1 MKAGA
6 LRGGVLALALVALAS
21 GGCGTSQPS
30 FTAPGAAG
38 GHADDPA
45 IRDVGS
51 YAFPRAHPQAVEPVP
66 GVGAAPIASSD
77 TIGQI
82 EVGSGDGAPARPVSD
97 AVIRQELAASG
108 LAANPS
114 VATLTPAQ
122 AGTVTPFFAL
132 AAGNGA
138 SRVQAMVQMADSLIG
153 KPYVI
158 GGGHFGFGPSSGYDC
173 SGFVSAVLHAGGYL
187 TQPVDTT
194 ALPNQ
199 PGILTGPGQYVTIY
213 DRALPGQS
221 GHVLIEID
229 GQFYESGGE
238 AGPWGGGGGVQ
249 AIAQPTDSYLATFPT
264 VLHPAGL

>member
-1 MKAGA
+1 MKPGA
-6 LRGGVLALALVALAS
+6 LRGGVLALALVALAA
-21 GGCGTSQPS
+21 GGCGTSQPAI
-30 FTAPGAAG
+30 TAPGAAAG
-38 GHADDPA
+38 RADDPA

-51 YAFPRAHPQAVEPVP
+51 HAFAQAHPQAVEPVP
-66 GVGAAPIASSD
+66 GVGAAVTASSD
-77 TIGQI
+77 TPAQ
-82 EVGSGDGAPARPVSD
+82 VGLGSPDGAPARPVSD

-114 VATLTPAQ
+114 VATLPAAQ
-122 AGTVTPFFAL
+122 IATATPFFAL
-132 AAGNGA
+132 AAGNSA
-138 SRVQAMVQMADSLIG
+138 SRVQAMVQTADSLIG
-153 KPYVI
+153 KPYVV
-158 GGGHFGFGPSSGYDC
+158 GGGHYGFGPTSAYDC

-199 PGILTGPGQYVTIY
+199 PGIMTGPGQYVTVY

-221 GHVLIEID
+221 GHVMIAID

-249 AIAQPTDSYLATFPT
+249 AIAQPTNSYLATFPT